1 MSIIVRACWQ
11 SLPDLTLLVSRKGL
25 ADDNLLSFI
34 INCHKNAISQLM
46 LKSTDN
52 LFLTTIFQTDF

>member
-25 ADDNLLSFI
+25 ADVLSFI

-52 LFLTTIFQTDF
+52 LFLTTILQTDF

>member
-11 SLPDLTLLVSRKGL
+11 SLLDLTLLVSRKGL

-34 INCHKNAISQLM
+34 INCNKNAISQLM

-52 LFLTTIFQTDF
+52 LFLTTILHTDF

>member
-25 ADDNLLSFI
+25 ADDNLLCFI
-34 INCHKNAISQLM
+34 INCHENAISQLM

-52 LFLTTIFQTDF
+52 LFLTTILQTDF